1 MPPFFIRGLYL
12 KNTRSSRKVTCTI
25 NKQIIERNPF
35 IRVCFILSISI
46 FLISNS
52 VVADDDSSKDLQR
65 ASIRNEVSIGDK
77 TPSSKK
83 KYNSKQILTDDIP
96 LVIKPRKK
104 TEYSTYSEFSK
115 TVSDHHKVNKS
126 VESIV
131 KWAPS
136 VVLTEFGA
144 EGQAKVVQ
152 IRGSSASQVPVFFD
166 GFSMSGFSGR
176 TDLTLFDTESLE
188 TIDVVR
194 GMTSAMY
201 GSGALGGVI
210 SLQSISP
217 KNVESVLRIGSFSS
231 HSLSVLAPID
241 EIGASIFLKRSYAK
255 NDYVYLNDRG
265 TQFEEGDDFFDTRK
279 NSDVLSESLFF
290 KMEPLKS
297 LKVSLKLNRFDKG
310 SSGTVANPSFE
321 AREVGTSF
329 FSSLSYSQKDLSLT
343 SFYSGNEKTFSDPL
357 GEFNGAAY
365 SVTHVDRKGGIN
377 LSSDSLLGVKT
388 LNYSLGLIRE
398 YLQRGEGLSSI
409 YRNQYDATIEWSP
422 RPFYSEIYSSFSV
435 QVGKISD
442 SDPLAAFHFSNR
454 FIQRGSPFIFRVS
467 LGSGYRFPSLSEK
480 YDRFGFLYPNPDL
493 KPENGFET
501 EASVTYSTKR
511 LRIDVIVFSRDMT
524 DLIEFDFASSFMM
537 KFKNIGKSQIKGL
550 EIIAAGSNFGFD
562 WESQLTVTEGIDKTE
577 NSTRYD
583 NKLLIPKYV
592 ALTKISK
599 KLTESLTVYGESYF
613 EDRGHLDKQT
623 SVDVDDK
630 SIVSVGGSFKIGT
643 SFFQEYVVPK
653 STSVELKVSNIFDTL
668 NQDRFGFPLPGRK
681 MEVGF
686 ITKL

>member
-1 MPPFFIRGLYL
+1 M
-12 KNTRSSRKVTCTI
+12 TCTI
-25 NKQIIERNPF
+25 NKLIIERNPF
-35 IRVCFILSISI
+35 IWVCFILIILI

-52 VVADDDSSKDLQR
+52 VVAEDDSSKYPQR
-65 ASIRNEVSIGDK
+65 IYIRNKISIGDG
-77 TPSSKK
+77 TTSSKK
-83 KYNSKQILTDDIP
+83 KYGSKQILTDDIP
-96 LVIKPRKK
+96 LIIKPRKK

-144 EGQAKVVQ
+144 EGQSNVVQ

-194 GMTSAMY
+194 GMTSSIY
-201 GSGALGGVI
+201 GPGALGGVI
-210 SLQSISP
+210 SLRSVSP
-217 KNVESVLRIGSFSS
+217 KNIESVLRIGSFSS
-231 HSLSVLAPID
+231 HSLSVLTPIN
-241 EIGASIFLKRSYAK
+241 EIGASLFLKRAYAK

-265 TQFEEGDDFFDTRK
+265 TQFEEGDDYFDTRK

-290 KMEPLKS
+290 KMELLKAF
-297 LKVSLKLNRFDKG
+297 KVSLKLNRFDKG
-310 SSGTVANPSFE
+310 SAGTITNPSFE

-329 FSSLSYSQKDLSLT
+329 FSSLSYSQNHLNLT

-365 SVTHVDRKGGIN
+365 SVTHVDRKGGVKFA
-377 LSSDSLLGVKT
+377 SDSLFGVNT
-388 LNYSLGLIRE
+388 INYSLGTIRE
-398 YLQRGEGLSSI
+398 FLERGDGLTSI
-409 YRNQYDATIEWSP
+409 YRNQYDATVEWNP
-422 RPFYSEIYSSFSV
+422 RPFFSGVYSNFSA
-435 QVGKISD
+435 QLGKVSD
-442 SDPLAAFHFSNR
+442 SAPLAAIHFSNR
-454 FIQRGSPFIFRVS
+454 FIKKGFPFIFRVS
-467 LGSGYRFPSLSEK
+467 VGTGYRFPSLSEK

-493 KPENGFET
+493 KPENGIET

-511 LRIDVIVFSRDMT
+511 FRMDAIVFYRDMT

-550 EIIAAGSNFGFD
+550 EIIAAGNNFGFD
-562 WESQLTVTEGIDKTE
+562 WESQLTVTEGIDKTD
-577 NSTRYD
+577 NSARYD

-623 SVDVDDK
+623 SVDIDDK
-630 SIVSVGGSFKIGT
+630 SVVSVGGSFKIGT
-643 SFFQEYVVPK
+643 SFFKEYVVPK
-653 STSVELKVSNIFDTL
+653 STSVEFKVSNIFDAL

-681 MEVGF
+681 WEVGL